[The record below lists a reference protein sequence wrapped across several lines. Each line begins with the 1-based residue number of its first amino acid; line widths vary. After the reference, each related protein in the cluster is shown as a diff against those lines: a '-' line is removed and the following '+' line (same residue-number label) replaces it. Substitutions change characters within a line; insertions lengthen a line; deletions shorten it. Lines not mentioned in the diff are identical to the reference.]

1 MLRLEGTMAG
11 IFNIVLGLVFVVGGL
26 SGGLVFRGTDSGQL
40 LAVVGVVLVAYGGYQ
55 AWKAAK
61 ARS

>member
-1 MLRLEGTMAG
+1 MAG
-11 IFNIVLGLVFVVGGL
+11 IFNIVLGLVFVAGGL
-26 SGGLVFRGTDSGQL
+26 SGGLVFRGTDSGHL

>member
-1 MLRLEGTMAG
+1 MAG
-11 IFNIVLGLVFVVGGL
+11 VFNIVLGLVFVIGGL

-40 LAVVGVVLVAYGGYQ
+40 LAVLGVVLVAYGGYQ